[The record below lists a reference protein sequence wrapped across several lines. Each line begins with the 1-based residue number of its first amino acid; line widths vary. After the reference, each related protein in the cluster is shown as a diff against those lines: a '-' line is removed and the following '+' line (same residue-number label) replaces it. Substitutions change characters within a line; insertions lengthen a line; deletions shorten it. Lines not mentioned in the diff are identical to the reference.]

1 MNKSTT
7 VRTSTPSRRNQY
19 VQERDSREQRIMGQ
33 WLAATKPA
41 EIVRDEDGMIFWAGG
56 AK

>member
-1 MNKSTT
+1 MSKSTT

-33 WLAATKPA
+33 WLGATKPA
-41 EIVRDEDGMIFWAGG
+41 ATVRDEDGMIYWSGG

>member
-1 MNKSTT
+1 MSKSTT

-19 VQERDSREQRIMGQ
+19 VQERDSRQQRIMGQ